1 MATLRFSV
9 YCHLISHGTPGPR
22 FKEVVG
28 DNGDCSLMAL
38 EMREI
43 CPSIFNTEEIHC
55 KRQKMSRREVA
66 WFYIH
71 SRKYALPHAL
81 RGNEWFLDFSWISS
95 PRTSTKTD
103 IDLVFCQSFF
113 LFHLKTIN
121 SVAKAT
127 KTREQLPRYQV
138 QPSYTKHTT
147 FSIRWNFFGISLSE
161 ISVPFVLVSK
171 FSVFSFEWKRLQC
184 FK

>member
-1 MATLRFSV
+1 MTENVATS
-9 YCHLISHGTPGPR
+9 G
-22 FKEVVG
+22 
-28 DNGDCSLMAL
+28 SLVL
-38 EMREI
+38 H
-43 CPSIFNTEEIHC
+43 PD
-55 KRQKMSRREVA
+55 
-66 WFYIH
+66 
-71 SRKYALPHAL
+71 SRKYTLPHAL

-113 LFHLKTIN
+113 LFHLQTIN

-147 FSIRWNFFGISLSE
+147 LSIRWNFSE
-161 ISVPFVLVSK
+161 ISYLKFPCHLCLYRSFRYFRLNGSAYNVSNNLNRHK
-171 FSVFSFEWKRLQC
+171 IPLILAGFPQWLLFFFITTSYFYGALTHKQC
-184 FK
+184 VEP